1 MEKLK
6 VIKNI
11 LTFAVFCLV
20 IVPLSVI
27 FLVTPD
33 TEMSVSERRPLKA
46 FEDVVKS
53 EKPFDEFEGYF
64 LDQFPFRD
72 TFRTI
77 KAASSF
83 YLFGKND
90 NNGIYIKDGYAA
102 KVEYP
107 LNEKSVIKATEKFG
121 NYYEKLFKDKDISIY
136 MTVVPDK
143 GYFLSEKYGYPAL
156 DYEKLVAIMRENMP
170 YADYID
176 IMGLLSQE
184 DYYKTD
190 THWKQEK
197 ITDIAEHIANSMG
210 VSAFDG
216 FTEVKTD
223 VPFYGVYYGQAA
235 LPLAPDS
242 ISYLTNDIL
251 KDCTVK
257 AFDSHTNNIEN
268 VDMYSKEHLYGK
280 DPYEMYLYG
289 ATPYVLI
296 ENPHGEKDKELVIFR
311 DSFGSSI
318 SPLLIKDYAK
328 VTILD
333 TRYMSPDFAGNFIG
347 KSTDD
352 VLFLYSALILNSSDT
367 IR

>member
-1 MEKLK
+1 MEKIK
-6 VIKNI
+6 RIKNI
-11 LTFAVFCLV
+11 ITFAVICIV
-20 IVPLSVI
+20 IVSLSATFFI
-27 FLVTPD
+27 TPD
-33 TEMSVSERRPLKA
+33 SEISVSERRTLKSFDDVLKA
-46 FEDVVKS
+46 ED
-53 EKPFDEFEGYF
+53 PFDEYEGYF
-64 LDQFPFRD
+64 LDQFPLRD

-77 KAASSF
+77 KAISSF

-102 KVEYP
+102 KIEYP
-107 LNEKSVIKATEKFG
+107 LNEKSVHNAASKFTALY
-121 NYYEKLFKDKDISIY
+121 NKNFADKDINVY
-136 MTVVPDK
+136 MTIVPDK
-143 GYFLSEKYGYPAL
+143 GYFLSEKYGYPML
-156 DYEKLVAIMRENMP
+156 DYQKLVEIMKEGMP
-170 YADYID
+170 FASYINIID
-176 IMGLLSQE
+176 ALSVE

-190 THWKQEK
+190 THWKQEC
-197 ITDIAEHIANSMG
+197 ITDVAEIIT
-210 VSAFDG
+210 SAMNTSSFDS

-235 LPLAPDS
+235 LPLPYDN

-251 KDCTVK
+251 KGCTVK
-257 AFDSHTNNIEN
+257 AFDSHTNAV
-268 VDMYSKEHLYGK
+268 VDAPMYSESHLNGK
-280 DPYEMYLYG
+280 DPYEMFLYG

-318 SPLLIKDYAK
+318 SPLLIKDYSK

-333 TRYMSPDFAGNFIG
+333 TRYMAPEFVGNFIG